1 MLYVL
6 LAHVVA
12 ALLSPM
18 LARRLGR
25 NALLVAA
32 LAPAGSAGWLLT
44 QTPQAF
50 SSLPRSW
57 VWDWVPG
64 LTLQVS
70 FRIDPLS
77 WTMAMVVTTV
87 GALAMIYA
95 SRYFAPKAR
104 GLGRFTAVFVAFAG
118 AMLGLVTADHLMMV
132 YLFWEATTILSFLL
146 IGHHYDRRYARA
158 AARQAIQVTSLG
170 SLAMFAGFVMVASVP
185 GGSYTISALLS
196 AIDIGSYPVTDPM
209 VWIGALLIIW
219 GIASKSALIPHHFWL
234 PGAMAA
240 PTPVSAYLHAAA
252 MVKAGVYLT
261 ARLTPGFVHVPGW
274 SIVLVTFGLATMMV
288 GGYRALRQ
296 FDLKLIL
303 AFSTVSQLGLMTAAF
318 AYGTAATV
326 AAGYALLIAHATFK
340 SALFMSVGLVE
351 KTTGTRDL
359 RELNALYRHHRLLAG
374 AAAMAAASM
383 AGIPLL
389 LGFLGKE
396 ALIVAFLHGTDAT
409 WIRRL
414 AQATN
419 PLAGSIDTVALLVL
433 MLGSILTFAYSWRYW
448 WGAFAAKRTS
458 VEHDVSACPRIC
470 LSPIVVLAA
479 ASFLGLAPAIFTPLI
494 TKATASYGPGAHLA
508 LWSGWEPALLT
519 ACILGLGVLMARF
532 RPAVARAQRRL
543 EPKHLH
549 LTDLYRW
556 VLVELETIA
565 ARITTLTQRGSLPW
579 DISTI
584 LLVLIAVLGYGLLTI
599 PDPELRLR
607 LWDSPYQMALVAL
620 AIAAAIVTVRAR
632 HRMKAVLA
640 LGAVG
645 TLVAMLYLSYGAP
658 DLALTQ
664 IVVEVITLVVFVLVL
679 RSLPPYFSHRPLVR
693 SRWIRFAIAAAVGT
707 TVSLATAFAIQARV
721 SPPIS
726 ELIPAEALVFG
737 AGENVVNVILVDVRA
752 WDTVGELSVLLVTAT
767 GVASLIYLN
776 RRFARH
782 DTHTLTRMGQWLPA
796 VELMALRERS
806 VMLEV
811 GTRLLFPTMLMAS
824 FWVTLVG
831 HNNPGGGFA
840 GGLLGGIAVLLR
852 YLAGGRFELGQTLS
866 INPGRLLG
874 LGLFT
879 AAVGGALPL
888 LMGHTVL
895 QSAEIHLHL
904 GWLGDLHFTTALILD
919 IGVYILVLALVLDL
933 VTALGAQI
941 DRDRDRDRGD
951 RAGQVSA

>member
-1 MLYVL
+1 MPYLL

-12 ALLSPM
+12 ALVSPI
-18 LARRLGR
+18 LARRWGR
-25 NALLVAA
+25 STLLIAA
-32 LAPAGSAGWLLT
+32 LAPASAAAWLLT
-44 QTPQAF
+44 QTRAVFTAAPARWQ
-50 SSLPRSW
+50 W
-57 VWDWVPG
+57 EWVPG
-64 LTLQVS
+64 LELGIS
-70 FRIDPLS
+70 FRLDTLS
-77 WTMAMVVTTV
+77 WVMGLVVTVV
-87 GALAMIYA
+87 GTLVMIYA
-95 SRYFAPKAR
+95 SRYFASNAR
-104 GLGRFTAVFVAFAG
+104 GLARFTSVFVAFAG
-118 AMLGLVTADHLMMV
+118 AMLGLVTAEHLMMV
-132 YLFWEATTILSFLL
+132 YLFWEATTVLSFLL

-158 AARQAIQVTSLG
+158 AARQAIQVTSVG
-170 SLAMFAGFVMVASVP
+170 SLAMFAGFVMVASPP
-185 GGSYTISALLS
+185 GGSYQMSVLIMHMETGIYQTNSP
-196 AIDIGSYPVTDPM
+196 I
-209 VWIGALLIIW
+209 VWIGAILIIW
-219 GIASKSALIPHHFWL
+219 GIASKSALVPHHFWL

-274 SIVLVTFGLATMMV
+274 SAILVTFGLATMVV

-303 AFSTVSQLGLMTAAF
+303 AYSTVSQLGLMTAAF
-318 AYGTAATV
+318 AYGTAASV

-359 RELNALYRHHRLLAG
+359 RELNSLYRHQPVL
-374 AAAMAAASM
+374 AAAAGVAAASM

-396 ALIVAFLHGTDAT
+396 ALLVAFIHP
-409 WIRRL
+409 
-414 AQATN
+414 QATAWIERLSHGATHTASVIN
-419 PLAGSIDTVALLVL
+419 VAALLTLVG
-433 MLGSILTFAYSWRYW
+433 GSILTFAYSWRYW
-448 WGAFAAKRTS
+448 WGAFAPKRTR
-458 VEHDVSACPRIC
+458 VENPVTKCPR
-470 LSPIVVLAA
+470 LSLAPIVILAA
-479 ASFLGLAPAIFTPLI
+479 ASLTGVAPQIYQPLI
-494 TKATASYGPGAHLA
+494 SDVTAHYSQPAHLA
-508 LWSGWEPALLT
+508 LWSGWEPAVLT
-519 ACILGLGVLMARF
+519 AFILVMGTLMAKH
-532 RPAVARAQRRL
+532 RPAVARFQRRV
-543 EPKHLH
+543 EPKHLQ

-556 VLVELETIA
+556 TLLELETLA
-565 ARITTLTQRGSLPW
+565 ARVTTWTQRGSLPW
-579 DISTI
+579 DVSTI
-584 LLVLIAVLGYGLLTI
+584 LIVLVAVVGYGLASI

-607 LWDSPYQMALVAL
+607 LWDSPYQLALVIL
-620 AIAAAIVTVRAR
+620 AITATIITVRAR

-645 TLVAMLYLSYGAP
+645 TLIAMIYLSYGAP

-679 RSLPPYFSHRPLVR
+679 RSLPPYFSNRPLVR
-693 SRWIRFAIAAAVGT
+693 SRWIRFGIAAALGT
-707 TVSLATAFAIQARV
+707 SLSLATAFAIQARV
-721 SPPIS
+721 SPPVS

-737 AGENVVNVILVDVRA
+737 AGENIVNVILVDVRA

-782 DTHTLTRMGQWLPA
+782 DNHTPSKQGQWLPA
-796 VELMALRERS
+796 VELMAVRERS

-811 GTRLLFPTMLMAS
+811 GTRLLFPTMLVAS

-831 HNNPGGGFA
+831 HNHPGGGFA
-840 GGLLGGIAVLLR
+840 GGLLAGIAVVMR

-888 LMGHTVL
+888 LRGQTVL
-895 QSAEIHLHL
+895 QSVEIHLNL
-904 GWLGDLHFTTALILD
+904 GWVGDLHFTSAMILD
-919 IGVYILVLALVLDL
+919 IGVYILVLGLVLDL

-941 DRDRDRDRGD
+941 DRDRDLERGNKS
-951 RAGQVSA
+951 AQVSA

>member
-12 ALLSPM
+12 ALLSPW
-18 LARRLGR
+18 LARRFGR
-25 NALLVAA
+25 DALLVAA
-32 LAPAGSAGWLLT
+32 LAPAGSALWLLT
-44 QTPQAF
+44 RYQQAF
-50 SSLPRSW
+50 SSHPYQWSRN
-57 VWDWVPG
+57 WVPG
-64 LTLQVS
+64 LNLEIS
-70 FRIDPLS
+70 FRLDPLS
-77 WTMAMVVTTV
+77 WIMAMIVTVV
-87 GALAMIYA
+87 GALVMLYA
-95 SRYFAPKAR
+95 ARYFSPKAR
-104 GLGRFTAVFVAFAG
+104 ALGRFTAVFAAFAG
-118 AMLGLVTADHLMMV
+118 TMLGLVTANHLLII
-132 YLFWEATTILSFLL
+132 YLFWEGTTILSFLL

-170 SLAMFAGFVMVASVP
+170 SLAMFAGFVMVASLP
-185 GGSYTISALLS
+185 GGSYTISALLE
-196 AIDIGSYPVTDPM
+196 AINRGNYPVTHP
-209 VWIGALLIIW
+209 VAIVGALLIIW
-219 GIASKSALIPHHFWL
+219 GIASKSALVPHHFWL

-261 ARLTPGFVHVPGW
+261 ARLTPGFVHIPGW
-274 SIVLVTFGLATMMV
+274 SLLLVSFGLATMLV

-296 FDLKLIL
+296 FDLKLVL

-318 AYGTAATV
+318 AYGTAATA
-326 AAGYALLIAHATFK
+326 AAGYALLLAHATFK

-359 RELNALYRHHRLLAG
+359 RELNALYRHHPVL
-374 AAAMAAASM
+374 AAAAAVAAASM

-396 ALIVAFLHGTDAT
+396 ALIVTFLHGTEAA
-409 WIRRL
+409 WL
-414 AQATN
+414 Q
-419 PLAGSIDTVALLVL
+419 PLFHGWNEAKIADNTALVILT
-433 MLGSILTFAYSWRYW
+433 LGSVLTFAYSWRYW
-448 WGAFAAKRTS
+448 WGAFARKRTS
-458 VEHDVSACPRIC
+458 VQHQVSPCPKTC
-470 LSPIVVLAA
+470 LVPVVVLAGFSFVGAFPA
-479 ASFLGLAPAIFTPLI
+479 ALEPLI
-494 TKATASYGPGAHLA
+494 AAAAETYGRGVHLA
-508 LWSGWEPALLT
+508 LWSGLEPAVLT
-519 ACILGLGVLMARF
+519 AFILGLGVLMARF

-556 VLVELETIA
+556 LLVELETFSV
-565 ARITTLTQRGSLPW
+565 RVTTITQRGSLPW

-584 LLVLIAVLGYGLLTI
+584 LLVLVAVLGYGLLSI

-607 LWDSPYQMALVAL
+607 LWDSPYQLALVIL
-620 AIAAAIVTVRAR
+620 LISAAVVTVRAR
-632 HRMKAVLA
+632 HRLKAVLA
-640 LGAVG
+640 LGIVG

-693 SRWIRFAIAAAVGT
+693 SRWIRFAIATAVGT
-707 TVSLATAFAIQARV
+707 TVALATAFAIQARV
-721 SPPIS
+721 APPIS

-737 AGENVVNVILVDVRA
+737 AGKNVVNVILIDVRA

-767 GVASLIYLN
+767 GVASLIYLK
-776 RRFARH
+776 RRFAWRE
-782 DTHTLTRMGQWLPA
+782 TQAPSRLGQWLPA
-796 VELMALRERS
+796 VELMVQRERS

-811 GTRLLFPTMLMAS
+811 GTRLLFPTMLVAS

-840 GGLLGGIAVLLR
+840 GGLLAGIAVILR

-866 INPGRLLG
+866 VNPGRLLG

-895 QSAEIHLHL
+895 QSAEIHWNL
-904 GWLGDLHFTTALILD
+904 GWLGELHFTTALIID

-941 DRDRDRDRGD
+941 DRDRDRDRGE
-951 RAGQVSA
+951 RSAEVSA